1 MEHGWIMTFHSV
13 GNFIIPTDELIFFRG
28 VGIPPTRVGL
38 YLIGLSWRLV
48 CPKRT
53 FWLSNVGKRL
63 LCLCL
68 GIPILG
74 HVNGNNVWYLGVPN
88 FEIHMPRESRAPTDW
103 DILKWHWNRPANFG
117 GCAWSYFSRTTH
129 AQFKNKKDKWVD
141 GHRELYYWHI
151 GTIITRHEF
160 QESSQVPQ
168 TKKRRLPCRC
178 IDSFT
183 MLPVQGVRRQT
194 DHDRTQQQSELQEA
208 WSVGIRKH
216 VARTP
221 SFLALRAPAMS
232 RPRPNLQMLWD
243 ARGECCRNGHSKR
256 NGANWWTFSASG
268 TVLFP
273 DGKRHAW
280 LVILLAWPVGP
291 QLLQHCHHAQKSW
304 QWPNLKS

>member
-38 YLIGLSWRLV
+38 YLIGLSWRFA

-53 FWLSNVGKRL
+53 FLLSNVGKRW

-88 FEIHMPRESRAPTDW
+88 FEIHMSRESRAPTDW

-117 GCAWSYFSRTTH
+117 GCAWPYFGRTTH
-129 AQFKNKKDKWVD
+129 AQLQKKDKWVD

-160 QESSQVPQ
+160 QESTQVPQ
-168 TKKRRLPCRC
+168 TKKRRFPCRC
-178 IDSFT
+178 IGSFT
-183 MLPVQGVRRQT
+183 MLPPSKGCEERRIT
-194 DHDRTQQQSELQEA
+194 TGPSNSRSYMKRGPLESLKGL
-208 WSVGIRKH
+208 VGIL
-216 VARTP
+216 VLLWPTP
-221 SFLALRAPAMS
+221 SLTDS
-232 RPRPNLQMLWD
+232 CPNESITSGTWMWPT
-243 ARGECCRNGHSKR
+243 GCCRWGLLLMGWPTGWGPRIHVQM
-256 NGANWWTFSASG
+256 FSD
-268 TVLFP
+268 FP
-273 DGKRHAW
+273 HVW
-280 LVILLAWPVGP
+280 ILM
-291 QLLQHCHHAQKSW
+291 AQIVNVKVRMHRLDEKG
-304 QWPNLKS
+304 QPA

>member
-1 MEHGWIMTFHSV
+1 MLGFLFRHHGSHLGVLAWLVVWNMNFMTFHSV

-88 FEIHMPRESRAPTDW
+88 FEIHMSRESRAPTDW

-129 AQFKNKKDKWVD
+129 AQFKKQKRQVGRW
-141 GHRELYYWHI
+141 
-151 GTIITRHEF
+151 
-160 QESSQVPQ
+160 SQ
-168 TKKRRLPCRC
+168 
-178 IDSFT
+178 
-183 MLPVQGVRRQT
+183 G
-194 DHDRTQQQSELQEA
+194 
-208 WSVGIRKH
+208 
-216 VARTP
+216 
-221 SFLALRAPAMS
+221 
-232 RPRPNLQMLWD
+232 
-243 ARGECCRNGHSKR
+243 
-256 NGANWWTFSASG
+256 
-268 TVLFP
+268 
-273 DGKRHAW
+273 
-280 LVILLAWPVGP
+280 VILLTYWNNHNSPRVPGIVTGAADKKAQTSLQMHWLFHDVARPRGAKTDGSRQDPETVGVTW
-291 QLLQHCHHAQKSW
+291 SVVRW
-304 QWPNLKS
+304 N